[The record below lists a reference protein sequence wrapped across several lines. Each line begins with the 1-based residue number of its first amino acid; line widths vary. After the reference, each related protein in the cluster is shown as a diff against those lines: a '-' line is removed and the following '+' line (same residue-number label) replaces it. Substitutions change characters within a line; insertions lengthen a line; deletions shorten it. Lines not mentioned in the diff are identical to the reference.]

1 MAYGRK
7 KLKSTCRQIFGEGNM
22 ATLHL
27 LEHFDPK
34 PQHVYEQTNI
44 LTVKPNCHLLY
55 TLRIPPVIKRGN
67 GKSIIYM

>member
-34 PQHVYEQTNI
+34 PQHVYEQRKHFDSQTK
-44 LTVKPNCHLLY
+44 LPFVVY
-55 TLRIPPVIKRGN
+55 PPDPSGN
-67 GKSIIYM
+67 QTWKWKIQQSM